1 MSQTNEKRW
10 SDVHKDLVQ
19 DMTLMD
25 DKFMHEVFNDRKCVE
40 AVLREIFDDSSL
52 EITLPGHRKNW
63 ITSLAK
69 VHKWMSLPRAGLLF
83 STT

>member
-1 MSQTNEKRW
+1 MSQTNDKRW

-25 DKFMHEVFNDRKCVE
+25 DKFMHEVFMIANVSKQSCGR
-40 AVLREIFDDSSL
+40 SL
-52 EITLPGHRKNW
+52 MIRPLKSPISGHRKNW

-69 VHKWMSLPRAGLLF
+69 AHRWMSLPRAGLLF